1 MSQYNSTRVGSSHF
15 TNTGDGDIHMHLDPE
30 PQDSRRT
37 AFRRVADDQLAFLRR
52 LLVAP
57 GNMGEA
63 RATLAA
69 TGTVILDGVPGSGRT
84 SAAQVLLHEYHR
96 DSGVYN
102 ELLPGD
108 DEQLPLRDPELVGA
122 GDRLLLDLSDAARW
136 SAYRADLP
144 TLRKTVHER
153 DAHLVVVMPHHD
165 ALDAGLQPFRVEIER
180 PPGPYVLKRHLRT
193 HGLPYEEYMRQL
205 DPESEKFI
213 DCCPMRE
220 IAHFADRV
228 RRACESARPGEGFA
242 HWCATA
248 RQARHDRRKEAA
260 QLVAGSHEASQ
271 RALLVTVALLH
282 EAHAD
287 VVHRA
292 AALLLETLGPG
303 SEEVPVLQHK
313 DLAERLNDIKA
324 GTDPSGCVRF
334 DELDHDAAVRAHF
347 WDHMPDLRPH
357 LGTWAA
363 SVVELADPHLTPA
376 VRDELVVRLA
386 GEYLRTGRPEGLAS
400 LAVSWSTAS
409 AGQGRLEAAA
419 HALTC
424 GLNHPAYGGGF
435 RERIYQWCR
444 YHRPTDEFAQVLV
457 RVCADVLASTH
468 PDMALTRLFHL
479 ARREHDTTHARDAL
493 RELVT
498 RSARLHRRLLDRLTR
513 YGLTT
518 PDLAVFLHVSDP
530 ELLMDSTRTS
540 RAPVA
545 EDSVRRSLITCWHA
559 VLTELPRV
567 TWQPYAERWF
577 HCTEP
582 AGEMLL
588 DLLVGAAGRSEERRG
603 ELFAALYTV
612 ARAAE
617 RTAPGGPVRA
627 AGTTELLL
635 HRIGAAQ
642 GLGPAG
648 PPPSSTRGTRP

>member
-1 MSQYNSTRVGSSHF
+1 MSQNNNTSVGSSHL
-15 TNTGDGDIHMHLDPE
+15 TNTGDGNVYMYLGKE
-30 PQDSRRT
+30 QQDGRRT
-37 AFRRVADDQLAFLRR
+37 AFRRVADDQLGLLRR
-52 LLVAP
+52 VLVAP
-57 GNMGEA
+57 GNMGAA
-63 RATLAA
+63 RATLAE

-108 DEQLPLRDPELVGA
+108 DEQPPLRDPELVGT
-122 GDRLLLDLSDAARW
+122 GDRLLLDLSDPARW
-136 SAYRADLP
+136 SGYRADLS

-153 DAHLVVVMPHHD
+153 AAHLVVVMPHD
-165 ALDAGLQPFRVEIER
+165 YTLDAGLQPFRVEIAR

-193 HGLPYEEYMRQL
+193 HGLPYEEYVRQL
-205 DPESEKFI
+205 DAESEKFI
-213 DCCPMRE
+213 DRCPMRE
-220 IAHFADRV
+220 IAHFADRI
-228 RRACESARPGEGFA
+228 RRARESARPGEGFA

-248 RQARHDRRKEAA
+248 RKARHDRRKEAA
-260 QLVAGSHEASQ
+260 ELVARSHEASS
-271 RALLVTVALLH
+271 RALLITVALLH

-292 AALLLETLGPG
+292 AALLLKSQGPG
-303 SEEVPVLQHK
+303 PDQAPLLQHK
-313 DLAERLNDIKA
+313 DLAERLKAIKA
-324 GTDPSGCVRF
+324 GTDRGGCVRF
-334 DELDHDAAVRAHF
+334 DELDHDSAVRAHI

-376 VRDELVVRLA
+376 VRDELVARLA

-400 LAVSWSTAS
+400 LAMDWSSAA
-409 AGQGRLEAAA
+409 AGQQHLEAAVY
-419 HALTC
+419 ALTC
-424 GLNHPAYGGGF
+424 GLNHPAYAGGF

-457 RVCADVLASTH
+457 QVCADVLASTH
-468 PDMALTRLFHL
+468 PDMALIRLFHL
-479 ARREHDTTHARDAL
+479 ARREHGTTRARDAL
-493 RELVT
+493 RELVWK
-498 RSARLHRRLLDRLTR
+498 SARLHRRLLDRLTR
-513 YGLTT
+513 YGITP

-530 ELLMDSTRTS
+530 ELLTDPALVT
-540 RAPVA
+540 
-545 EDSVRRSLITCWHA
+545 EDGVRRSLTACWHA
-559 VLTELPRV
+559 ALTELPRA

-577 HCTEP
+577 HRTEP
-582 AGEMLL
+582 GAEVLL
-588 DLLVGAAGRSEERRG
+588 DLLVGAAGQSEERRG
-603 ELFAALYTV
+603 ELFAALYTA

-627 AGTTELLL
+627 AETTELLL
-635 HRIGAAQ
+635 HKIGAAQ